1 MASNESGI
9 GITVTI
15 LGTSS
20 ATPTRKRG
28 LSGTVLIREG
38 ETFLFDCGEGTQ
50 FKLLEAGI
58 PRRKFHHI
66 FISHLHGDHIFGLGG
81 LISTLNLGGREIPL
95 HIHGPRG
102 IKRFVDFMVSFPR
115 PTRLKFPL
123 HVYDLAPNHTGVV
136 WEERDWVISSA
147 PLDHT
152 LPALGYRFQE
162 RDRPG
167 FFNDELAEELGVPF
181 GPERGRLIRGES
193 ITLKDGSV
201 VHPETVVG
209 EPRRGKSVVYCTDTA
224 YCERSI
230 NLARHADLLIHEA
243 TFSDE
248 DQDMARDRKHSTIR
262 EAATVASRANVRK
275 FVATHFSTRYEGG
288 MLKQLKSEGREVFPD
303 LIMAKDLMEIVI

>member
-1 MASNESGI
+1 MESNESGI
-9 GITVTI
+9 GISVTI

-28 LSGTVLIREG
+28 LSGTILIRDG

-50 FKLLEAGI
+50 FKLIEAGV
-58 PRRKFHHI
+58 PRRKFRHI

-95 HIHGPRG
+95 HVHGPRG
-102 IKRFVDFMVSFPR
+102 IKRFIDFMISFPR

-123 HVYDLAPNHTGVV
+123 HVHDLVPNHEGIV
-136 WEERDWVISSA
+136 WEEEDWVVSSM

-167 FFNDELAEELGVPF
+167 FFDDAKAESLGVPF
-181 GPERGRLIRGES
+181 GPERGRLIRGEA
-193 ITLKDGSV
+193 ITLVNGSIV
-201 VHPETVVG
+201 QPEEVVG
-209 EPRRGKSVVYCTDTA
+209 PPRRGKSVVYCTDTA

-230 NLARHADLLIHEA
+230 ELARDADLLIHEA
-243 TFSDE
+243 TYADE
-248 DQDMARDRKHSTIR
+248 DREMARDRKHSTIR
-262 EAATVASRANVRK
+262 EAATVAKLAGVRK

-288 MLKQLKSEGREVFPD
+288 LLKQLKHEGREVFPD
-303 LIMAKDLMEIVI
+303 LIMAKDLIQIDL